1 MPLIVIA
8 ILLVL
13 VLVVD
18 AVTDVGRIIVVLPAT
33 AGAWSVTEPLV
44 SPATEIDDIM
54 LSPIIL

>member
-18 AVTDVGRIIVVLPAT
+18 AVTAVGSTIVVLPAT
-33 AGAWSVTEPLV
+33 AGADNVTEPLV
-44 SPATEIDDIM
+44 SPATEIELIM
-54 LSPIIL
+54 LSPISL

>member
-1 MPLIVIA
+1 MA

-18 AVTDVGRIIVVLPAT
+18 AVTTVGSIIVVLPAT
-33 AGAWSVTEPLV
+33 AGADNVTEPLV
-44 SPATEIDDIM
+44 SPATTILLIL